1 MPSPV
6 CSCITAGFGVKFL
19 RRYRI
24 SIPHGLL
31 SPVGHPGYKNDRGE
45 RVSSKTGDRS
55 IYAAGP
61 PSAKAGGDL
70 PTMRRHNTCRAKKHS
85 THRRVSPTLATG
97 TEKRARRP
105 HPASP
110 RMPRSIRT
118 KESGWVPPW
127 ACRIYWFS
135 LRKSIF
141 THRMQPMEC
150 GAVCLTPKGLP
161 PLLRTVLRLRAI
173 PGFTGKRGA
182 FPRHHPLQKEN
193 GSDKKGLQHLP
204 EQLEDN
210 IFSRYVRGIQTKASI
225 FPNHRTPTARTVK
238 TRQRA
243 L

>member
-85 THRRVSPTLATG
+85 THRRVSPTLAKG

-135 LRKSIF
+135 PTRKHLHPSYAANGV
-141 THRMQPMEC
+141 RR
-150 GAVCLTPKGLP
+150 GLP
-161 PLLRTVLRLRAI
+161 YTKGPSPSPPNRASAPGHSRIHGEKGRIPQAPPPSRRRTEAI
-173 PGFTGKRGA
+173 RRGY
-182 FPRHHPLQKEN
+182 RT
-193 GSDKKGLQHLP
+193 
-204 EQLEDN
+204 
-210 IFSRYVRGIQTKASI
+210 SRNSL
-225 FPNHRTPTARTVK
+225 K
-238 TRQRA
+238 TTSFLA
-243 L
+243 M

>member
-6 CSCITAGFGVKFL
+6 CSCITAGFGGKFL

-70 PTMRRHNTCRAKKHS
+70 PTMRRHNTCRVKKHS
-85 THRRVSPTLATG
+85 SLLRVSPTLATG

-135 LRKSIF
+135 LRESIF

-150 GAVCLTPKGLP
+150 GAGCLTRKGLP
-161 PLLRTVLRLRAI
+161 LLLRTALRLRAI
-173 PGFTGKRGA
+173 PIFKGKRARSSGTS
-182 FPRHHPLQKEN
+182 PLRKKN
-193 GSDKKGLQHLP
+193 GSDKKGLQIP
-204 EQLEDN
+204 P
-210 IFSRYVRGIQTKASI
+210 G
-225 FPNHRTPTARTVK
+225 TA
-238 TRQRA
+238 
-243 L
+243 

>member
-85 THRRVSPTLATG
+85 TTVGYRQPSPKAQKKG
-97 TEKRARRP
+97 PAAPIRHP
-105 HPASP
+105 H
-110 RMPRSIRT
+110 
-118 KESGWVPPW
+118 
-127 ACRIYWFS
+127 
-135 LRKSIF
+135 
-141 THRMQPMEC
+141 
-150 GAVCLTPKGLP
+150 VCLAPYVRKNQVGCRLGRVGFTGFPYAKASSPIGCSQWSAARFALHTPKGLP
-161 PLLRTVLRLRAI
+161 LLLRTVLRLRAI

-182 FPRHHPLQKEN
+182 FPRHHPP
-193 GSDKKGLQHLP
+193 P
-204 EQLEDN
+204 EGE
-210 IFSRYVRGIQTKASI
+210 RKR
-225 FPNHRTPTARTVK
+225 
-238 TRQRA
+238 
-243 L
+243 

>member
-70 PTMRRHNTCRAKKHS
+70 PTMRRHNTCRAKNIHPS
-85 THRRVSPTLATG
+85 VGYRQPSQRRI
-97 TEKRARRP
+97 KKARRP
-105 HPASP
+105 HPVSP

-135 LRKSIF
+135 LRESIF

-161 PLLRTVLRLRAI
+161 LLLRTVLRLRAI

-182 FPRHHPLQKEN
+182 FPRHHPP
-193 GSDKKGLQHLP
+193 P
-204 EQLEDN
+204 EGK
-210 IFSRYVRGIQTKASI
+210 RKR
-225 FPNHRTPTARTVK
+225 
-238 TRQRA
+238 
-243 L
+243 